1 MIARLVGD
9 SEKVVLEVYNHLMLE
24 KEDSISAVNDALNL
38 EQKVEQPMEQEMEQ
52 LNELVS

>member
-38 EQKVEQPMEQEMEQ
+38 EQKMEQCKEIA
-52 LNELVS
+52 S

>member
-38 EQKVEQPMEQEMEQ
+38 EQKVEQPMEQ
-52 LNELVS
+52 LNEMVS